1 MIKKATISF
10 LIILLSGFAYA
21 QETDNTTEGVSPE
34 QAGYNWLVSE
44 AVNGNYGNDV
54 VTTALAGLALSSVGY
69 DGSAKLSA
77 DWILTQRD
85 PKNCFPKGDC
95 RTKDTALAL
104 MLLNDLAMPEADSA
118 QAWLEGA
125 QAAAASKGKW
135 LIEISTKASGECT
148 ISYQLKNQTHEEKIT
163 VEAGKFPSCGN
174 SNFLDIESCYKSG
187 LIKSSPGITL
197 TVDCASLTETPI
209 TTLVYSTDN
218 TYYIISTAFEA
229 VTDLKVTNGCY
240 SRAETGPCNKE
251 SSLYAAW
258 ALSTVGSLSNIN
270 LYLTENYDAA
280 SILNNALLYL
290 SLLTKNDKY
299 IEAIKTRQS
308 ADGSFNKDFYETGLA
323 LLAMEQSGLQPERA
337 EKAKEWLISKQGT
350 DGSWNNNARETAM
363 ILYSAFKSAVLQPES
378 VKELDPNAQAQPCN
392 NDWICDEDLGETA
405 DGCTDCSAFKE
416 SEVCNSDG
424 ICDTI
429 DGETRDSCT
438 DCICGDDIC
447 DVSEDSYS
455 CSDDCE
461 AAAPS
466 GETESVCGDGFCDTD
481 ETADSCPDDCEE
493 AEGMGFG
500 TIMLIIL
507 AIALVGAGAYLAY
520 KKSRKPEQPAKPSPF
535 GTRPGYGPAFGRT
548 QTQQPAKTTESDLKK
563 SLEEAKKLLR
573 R

>member
-1 MIKKATISF
+1 MIKKATINF
-10 LIILLSGFAYA
+10 LIIVLLSGFAYA
-21 QETDNTTEGVSPE
+21 QDNATEGLSTE

-44 AVNGNYGNDV
+44 AVNGNYGSDV
-54 VTTALAGLALSSVGY
+54 ATTALAGLALSSVGY

-77 DWILTQRD
+77 DWILTQKD

-104 MLLNDLAMPEADSA
+104 MLLNDLAMPEADSV

-125 QAAAASKGKW
+125 QAAATSKGKW

-148 ISYQLKNQTHEEKIT
+148 ISYQLKNQSYEQKVK

-187 LIKSSPGITL
+187 LIKSSPGILL

-209 TTLVYSTDN
+209 TTLVYSTDS

-229 VTDLKVTNGCY
+229 VTDLKITNGCY
-240 SRAETGPCNKE
+240 SRAASGPCNKE

-258 ALSTVGSLSNIN
+258 ALSTVGSPSNIN

-308 ADGSFNKDFYETGLA
+308 ADGSWNRDFYETGLA
-323 LLAMEQSGLQPERA
+323 LLAMDQSGLQPERV

-363 ILYSAFKSAVLQPES
+363 ILYSAFKNAVLQPES
-378 VKELDPNAQAQPCN
+378 VEDLDPNAVAGQCN
-392 NDWICDEDLGETA
+392 SDWICDEDLGETA
-405 DGCTDCSAFKE
+405 DSCTDCSAFKE
-416 SEVCNSDG
+416 SEACNADG

-429 DGETRDSCT
+429 SGETRESCT
-438 DCICGDDIC
+438 DCTCGDGIC
-447 DVSEDSYS
+447 DDSEDSYS
-455 CSDDCE
+455 CPDDCE
-461 AAAPS
+461 EEPS
-466 GETESVCGDGFCDTD
+466 GGAESTCGDGFCDTD
-481 ETADSCPDDCEE
+481 ETPDTCPDDCEE
-493 AEGMGFG
+493 EGGIGFG
-500 TIMLIIL
+500 TIILIIL
-507 AIALVGAGAYLAY
+507 AIALVGAVAYLAY
-520 KKSRKPEQPAKPSPF
+520 KKSRKPEQAAKPSPF
-535 GTRPGYGPAFGRT
+535 GTRPGYGPAFGR
-548 QTQQPAKTTESDLKK
+548 TQQPAKTTESDLKK
-563 SLEEAKKLLR
+563 SLEEAKKMLR